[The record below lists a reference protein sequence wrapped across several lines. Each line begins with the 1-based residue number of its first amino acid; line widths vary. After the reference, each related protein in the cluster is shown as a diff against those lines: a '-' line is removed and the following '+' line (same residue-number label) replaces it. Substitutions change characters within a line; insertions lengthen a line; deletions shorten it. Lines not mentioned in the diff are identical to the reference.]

1 MNRPTSLSALLMLP
15 YSFERLRNT
24 LASLRAQTI
33 REQIEVILVHGPEGA
48 PEVDTAQFR
57 EFHSFR
63 ALEMRNDFHLAEG
76 FAAGFAAATAPVF
89 TYVEDHVT
97 LNPEWAEAIV
107 EAHRGPWVA
116 VAPAMENAN
125 DPRST
130 IARAEF
136 LLAFV
141 WWYGEDRQRQISSG
155 PGHNTTY
162 KRSALEPFRSRLIEL
177 YASERNLCYLL
188 EANGGKM
195 VIEPRAVTRHVNI
208 SKLRWATAHAY
219 YGGKVFGGQ
228 RGSTMGPLEKV
239 ARTLIAPAIPLWQLT
254 RIIKTLRSHRK
265 TSEIGLL
272 SALPFLIVEL
282 ILHAV
287 GEVAGYWGDS
297 QAATKPYRRLEV
309 DRLRC
314 VVERDAALLL
324 PQSPRMASE

>member
-1 MNRPTSLSALLMLP
+1 MP

-33 REQIEVILVHGPEGA
+33 REQIEVILVHGPDGA
-48 PEVDTAQFR
+48 SEVDAAQFH

-63 ALEMRNDFHLAEG
+63 ALELRNDFPLAE
-76 FAAGFAAATAPVF
+76 AFAAAFAAASAPVL

-107 EAHRGPWVA
+107 DAHRGPWVA

-125 DPRST
+125 DPRSI
-130 IARAEF
+130 IARATF
-136 LLAFV
+136 LAAFV

-177 YASERNLCYLL
+177 YASEQNLCYLL
-188 EANGGKM
+188 EANRGRM

-208 SKLRWATAHAY
+208 SKLRPALAHAY
-219 YGGKVFGGQ
+219 YGGKLFGGQ
-228 RGSTMGPLEKV
+228 RASTMGPLEKL
-239 ARTLIAPAIPLWQLT
+239 ARTLIAPAIPPLQLT
-254 RIIKTLRSHRK
+254 RIIRTLRSRRK

-272 SALPFLIVEL
+272 AALPVLIIDL
-282 ILHAV
+282 ILHTI
-287 GEVAGYWGDS
+287 GEVAGFWGDLQS
-297 QAATKPYRRLEV
+297 AVKPYQRLEM
-309 DRLRC
+309 DRLGC
-314 VVERDAALLL
+314 VVERDTALLL
-324 PQSPRMASE
+324 PQTRRTGTD

>member
-1 MNRPTSLSALLMLP
+1 MP
-15 YSFERLRNT
+15 YSFDRLRNT
-24 LASLRAQTI
+24 LASLCAQTI
-33 REQIEVILVHGPEGA
+33 REQIEVILVHGPDGA
-48 PEVDTAQFR
+48 SELDAAQFR

-63 ALEMRNDFHLAEG
+63 ALELRNDFFLAEG
-76 FAAGFAAATAPVF
+76 FAAGLAAATAPVL

-130 IARAEF
+130 IARAAF
-136 LLAFV
+136 LAGFV
-141 WWYGEDRQRQISSG
+141 WWYGQDRPRQISSG

-162 KRSALEPFRSRLIEL
+162 KRSALEPFRSRLVEL

-188 EANGGKM
+188 EANGGRM

-208 SKLRWATAHAY
+208 SKLQSALAHAY

-228 RGSTMGPLEKV
+228 RCSTMGPLEKL
-239 ARTLIAPAIPLWQLT
+239 ARTLIAPAIPPLQLT
-254 RIIKTLRSHRK
+254 RIISMLRSRRK
-265 TSEIGLL
+265 TSEAGLL
-272 SALPFLIVEL
+272 AALPVLIMHL
-282 ILHAV
+282 ILHAI

-297 QAATKPYRRLEV
+297 QSAMKPYRRLET
-309 DRLRC
+309 DRLSGL
-314 VVERDAALLL
+314 VERDTALLL
-324 PQSPRMASE
+324 PQSRAPGD

>member
-1 MNRPTSLSALLMLP
+1 MMP
-15 YSFERLRNT
+15 YSFERLWNT

-33 REQIEVILVHGPEGA
+33 HEEIEVILVHGPDGA
-48 PEVDTAQFR
+48 SEADAAQFR

-63 ALEMRNDFHLAEG
+63 TLELRDDFLVAEG
-76 FAAGFAAATAPVF
+76 FAAGFAVASAPAL
-89 TYVEDHVT
+89 TYLEDHVT

-130 IARAEF
+130 IACAKF
-136 LLAFV
+136 LAAFV
-141 WWYGEDRQRQISSG
+141 WWYGEDRQRQVRSG

-195 VIEPRAVTRHVNI
+195 LIEPRAITHHVNI
-208 SKLRWATAHAY
+208 SKLRLAMAQAY

-228 RGSTMGPLEKV
+228 RGSTMGPLTKV
-239 ARTLIAPAIPLWQLT
+239 ARTLIAPAIPLVQLT
-254 RIIKTLRSHRK
+254 RIIKTLRADRK

-272 SALPFLIVEL
+272 SALPFLMVEL
-282 ILHAV
+282 ILHAI
-287 GEVAGYWGDS
+287 GEVAGYWDNAQS
-297 QAATKPYRRLEV
+297 ELKAFRLLEM
-309 DRLRC
+309 DRLSC
-314 VVERDAALLL
+314 VVEKDAALLL
-324 PQSPRMASE
+324 PQSPPMVSE

>member
-1 MNRPTSLSALLMLP
+1 MP

-33 REQIEVILVHGPEGA
+33 RQQIEVILVHGPDGA
-48 PEVDTAQFR
+48 SEVDAAQFR

-63 ALEMRNDFHLAEG
+63 ALEMRNEFSLAEG
-76 FAAGFAAATAPVF
+76 FAAGFVMATAPVL

-107 EAHRGPWVA
+107 DAHRGPWVA

-125 DPRST
+125 DPRSI
-130 IARAEF
+130 IARATF
-136 LLAFV
+136 LAGFV
-141 WWYGEDRQRQISSG
+141 WWYGEDRQRQVCSG

-162 KRSALEPFRSRLIEL
+162 KRSALEPFSSRLIEL

-188 EANGGKM
+188 EANGGKL

-208 SKLRWATAHAY
+208 SKLHSAFAHAY

-228 RGSTMGPLEKV
+228 RVSTMGPLEKLG
-239 ARTLIAPAIPLWQLT
+239 RTLIAPAIPPLQLART
-254 RIIKTLRSHRK
+254 IRTLRSRRK
-265 TSEIGLL
+265 ASEVGLL
-272 SALPFLIVEL
+272 AALPVLIMNL
-282 ILHAV
+282 ILHAI

-297 QAATKPYRRLEV
+297 QSAMKPYRRLEI
-309 DRLRC
+309 DRLSC

-324 PQSPRMASE
+324 PQSPGMASE

>member
-1 MNRPTSLSALLMLP
+1 MMP

-24 LASLRAQTI
+24 VASLRAQTI
-33 REQIEVILVHGPEGA
+33 RQQIEVILVHRPDGA
-48 PEVDTAQFR
+48 SEVDAAQFR

-63 ALEMRNDFHLAEG
+63 LLELPADFHLAEG
-76 FAAGFAAATAPVF
+76 FAAGFAAATAPAL

-97 LNPEWAEAIV
+97 LNPEWAAVIV

-130 IARAEF
+130 IARAAF
-136 LLAFV
+136 LAGFV

-188 EANGGKM
+188 EANGGRM
-195 VIEPRAVTRHVNI
+195 VIEPRAVARHFNI
-208 SKLRWATAHAY
+208 SKFRPALAHAY
-219 YGGKVFGGQ
+219 YGGKVFGGH
-228 RGSTMGPLEKV
+228 RASTMGPLEKL
-239 ARTLIAPAIPLWQLT
+239 ARTLIAPAIPPLLLT
-254 RIIKTLRSHRK
+254 RIIRTLRSRRK

-272 SALPFLIVEL
+272 AALPVLIIDL
-282 ILHAV
+282 ILHAI
-287 GEVAGYWGDS
+287 GEVAGYWGGS
-297 QAATKPYRRLEV
+297 QSAMKPYRRLEM
-309 DRLRC
+309 DRLSC
-314 VVERDAALLL
+314 LVERDTALMFSQR
-324 PQSPRMASE
+324 PTHGH